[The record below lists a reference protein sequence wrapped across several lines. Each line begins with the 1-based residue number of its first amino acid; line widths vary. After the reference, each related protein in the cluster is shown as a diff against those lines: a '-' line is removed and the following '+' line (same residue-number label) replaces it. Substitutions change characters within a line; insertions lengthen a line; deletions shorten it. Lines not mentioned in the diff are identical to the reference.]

1 MIKFL
6 SRVNPKKLKGVA
18 IVALDFNTEDEW
30 RMKATLPTVKFL
42 VKNKV
47 KILILSHLGRPSA
60 IKIKKGKPKGR
71 DLKLTLRKKASDL
84 GRFLGKEVGF
94 IPNFKFTEIKD
105 LIDNSKSGS
114 VFVLE
119 NLRFLKGEY
128 DNDPKLASQ
137 IASLG
142 DFYVNDAFS
151 NSHRDDVSVDAITRF
166 LPSYGGF
173 QLEKEVDHLSR
184 VMMKAKRP
192 LVVVLGGGK
201 AEDKLDILEFFRNK
215 TDHFLLGGATANTMF
230 WLQGFNIG
238 DSVADRE
245 HKNKFKKY
253 LKYRNVILPSD
264 CNLKGRKI
272 LDVGP
277 RTIENYSE
285 IIKKAKTVIWNG
297 PLGLIEKRPYDK
309 GTLEVAKAIAENRN
323 AFSLAGGGETV
334 MFIRKYGLDRKFSF
348 ISTGG
353 GAMLE
358 FLAGKKLPGI
368 SALENSRA
376 EIRSTKSEIRNEPK
390 W

>member
-1 MIKFL
+1 
-6 SRVNPKKLKGVA
+6 
-18 IVALDFNTEDEW
+18 
-30 RMKATLPTVKFL
+30 
-42 VKNKV
+42 
-47 KILILSHLGRPSA
+47 
-60 IKIKKGKPKGR
+60 
-71 DLKLTLRKKASDL
+71 
-84 GRFLGKEVGF
+84 
-94 IPNFKFTEIKD
+94 
-105 LIDNSKSGS
+105 
-114 VFVLE
+114 
-119 NLRFLKGEY
+119 
-128 DNDPKLASQ
+128 
-137 IASLG
+137 
-142 DFYVNDAFS
+142 
-151 NSHRDDVSVDAITRF
+151 
-166 LPSYGGF
+166 
-173 QLEKEVDHLSR
+173 
-184 VMMKAKRP
+184 
-192 LVVVLGGGK
+192 
-201 AEDKLDILEFFRNK
+201 
-215 TDHFLLGGATANTMF
+215 MF

-358 FLAGKKLPGI
+358 FPKIG
-368 SALENSRA
+368 RA
-376 EIRSTKSEIRNEPK
+376 
-390 W
+390 

>member
-6 SRVNPKKLKGVA
+6 SKVNPKKLKGVA

-71 DLKLTLRKKASDL
+71 DLKLTLKNKAVNLGKFL
-84 GRFLGKEVGF
+84 GRKVGF
-94 IPNFKFTEIKD
+94 IPYFKFKEIKQ
-105 LIDNSKSGS
+105 LLNESKPGS

-128 DNDPKLASQ
+128 DNNPKLASQ

-201 AEDKLDILEFFRNK
+201 AEDKLGILEFFRNK
-215 TDHFLLGGATANTMF
+215 ADHFLLGGATANTMF
-230 WLQGFNIG
+230 WLQGLDIG

-253 LKYRNVILPSD
+253 LKYKNVISPSD

-277 RTIENYSE
+277 RTIKNYSE
-285 IIKKAKTVIWNG
+285 IIKKAKTIIWNG
-297 PLGLIEKRPYDK
+297 PLGLIEEKPYDR
-309 GTLEVAKAIAENRN
+309 GTLAMAKAIAENRS

-334 MFIRKYGLDRKFSF
+334 MFLKKYGLDKKFSF
-348 ISTGG
+348 ISTGV

-376 EIRSTKSEIRNEPK
+376 EIRSTKSEIRNK
-390 W
+390 FK